1 MINNI
6 LSKTR
11 HVYIKETARK
21 RTACE
26 LFTKTYKM
34 LDGTKYIVLI

>member
-1 MINNI
+1 MYT
-6 LSKTR
+6 LKKT
-11 HVYIKETARK
+11 AQK